1 MRKITMLLP
10 PIDYKRREAL
20 CDFCA
25 QNKDVVHTTISIL
38 KDVDICKRCA
48 TKVLSVLNQK
58 EN

>member
-1 MRKITMLLP
+1 MLLP